1 VLPFGQD
8 AFFALFE
15 QYNRAIWPAQIV
27 AYVLALA
34 ALALAARPMAGAG
47 RAITAI
53 LAFAWAWNGIVYHVM
68 FFAIGHDSSTNALIR
83 RYRAAR

>member
-1 VLPFGQD
+1 MLPFSQD

-34 ALALAARPMAGAG
+34 ALALAFWPRDGLG
-47 RAITAI
+47 RVPGQFIEFVVHNF
-53 LAFAWAWNGIVYHVM
+53 AFDG
-68 FFAIGHDSSTNALIR
+68 L
-83 RYRAAR
+83 